1 VLKCAGP
8 EGKPPNTA
16 SESGENMAIIEKIHH
31 EYERMTAVER
41 RIADIVLNAPE
52 QLPRMSVAQLAA
64 TANVSEG
71 SIINF
76 SNRLGV
82 QGFRALKIELA
93 RETDSR
99 AALSFGSVTD
109 RDSPWTALRKVTGN
123 AVEAFQKTC
132 QSLLEEDLKQV
143 AEALLSARRIDIYG
157 AGDSGLIAQ
166 DAYIHF
172 MRAGFPAYAITDYL
186 TIALSAGQLDES
198 CVAIAISHTG
208 QTTEIVDAMRIARRR
223 GAKTVCISSSLVS
236 ELRDVCDM
244 TLVTYAT
251 ELERHQD
258 AGISRL
264 AHMLVLDSLC
274 AYMSAQRGQASM
286 ERLDEAHQHLSRHR
300 YQRERRD

>member
-1 VLKCAGP
+1 
-8 EGKPPNTA
+8 
-16 SESGENMAIIEKIHH
+16 MAIMEKIHS
-31 EYERMTAVER
+31 EYGRMSAVER
-41 RIADIVLNAPE
+41 RIADIILASPE
-52 QLPRMSVAQLAA
+52 RMPRMSVAQLAA
-64 TANVSEG
+64 QANVSEG

-76 SNRLGV
+76 SNRMGV
-82 QGFRALKIELA
+82 KGFRGLKIELA
-93 RETDSR
+93 RATDTR
-99 AALSFGSVTD
+99 TPFSFGSVTAK
-109 RDSPWTALRKVTGN
+109 DSPWAALRKVTGN

-132 QSLLEEDLKQV
+132 QSIPEEDLKQV
-143 AEALLSARRIDIYG
+143 AEMLLSARRIDLYG

-208 QTTEIVDAMRIARRR
+208 QTTEIVDAMRIAHGR

-264 AHMLVLDSLC
+264 AHMVVLDSLC
-274 AYMSAQRGQASM
+274 AYMSAQRGAAAL
-286 ERLDEAHQHLSRHR
+286 ERLDEVHQHLARHR